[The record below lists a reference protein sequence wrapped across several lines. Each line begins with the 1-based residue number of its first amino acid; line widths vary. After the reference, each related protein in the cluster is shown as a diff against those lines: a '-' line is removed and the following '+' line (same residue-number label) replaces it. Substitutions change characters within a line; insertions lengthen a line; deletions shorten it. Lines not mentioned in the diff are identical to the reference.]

1 MPQRPSGNRN
11 QSRQR
16 GASSR
21 PAARR
26 AGGNSR
32 SQGAPKGAPVS
43 GKVSSSYGTRKDP
56 KTGKEKFH
64 KGVDIKAKVGTN
76 VQATGGGKVIKA
88 GWENP
93 KNHKQGYGQRI
104 VIDHGNGNTS
114 IVGHLKDISV
124 KKGDA
129 VKQGQVIGHSGNTG
143 RSTGPHVHYEER
155 YKGKPHRPTYHP
167 KDYKPKK

>member
-1 MPQRPSGNRN
+1 MPQQPRGNRN

-16 GASSR
+16 GGSSR

-26 AGGNSR
+26 AGGNSH
-32 SQGAPKGAPVS
+32 SQSAPKGAPVS

-64 KGVDIKAKVGTN
+64 KGVDIKVKVGTN

-93 KNHKQGYGQRI
+93 KNHKQGYGQRV
-104 VIDHGNGNTS
+104 VIDH
-114 IVGHLKDISV
+114 
-124 KKGDA
+124 
-129 VKQGQVIGHSGNTG
+129 
-143 RSTGPHVHYEER
+143 
-155 YKGKPHRPTYHP
+155 
-167 KDYKPKK
+167 

>member
-1 MPQRPSGNRN
+1 MPQQVRGNRN

-16 GASSR
+16 GGSSR

-32 SQGAPKGAPVS
+32 SQSAPKGAPVS

-56 KTGKEKFH
+56 KTGKSKFH
-64 KGVDIKAKVGTN
+64 KGVDIKVKVGTN

-93 KNHKQGYGQRI
+93 KNHKQGYGQR
-104 VIDHGNGNTS
+104 VTIDHGNGNTS
-114 IVGHLKDISV
+114 IYGHLKGTSV
-124 KKGDA
+124 KVGDK
-129 VKQGQVIGHSGNTG
+129 VSKGQVIGQSGNTG

-155 YKGKPHRPTYHP
+155 YKNKPHRPTFNP
-167 KDYKPKK
+167 KGYKPKK